1 MSCSIEQ
8 PFSAPHCHC
17 ALPPSSWIT
26 QGRQC
31 VGSALFPSPRW
42 ALNENSWIP
51 WVACDGFG
59 SWAGDLPSSIAAPSP
74 CLCGDRVM
82 QGGHI
87 KCTSNT
93 GPQPRHLQRNKCIT
107 AGSVLICCCGLPS
120 TKISWRGQLKY
131 NLQYQLHLGIAC
143 LWSTLKGP
151 PGIFPSWQ
159 EARAGVLFQPLSSH
173 KPGEQ
178 QAGDAS
184 WMTIGR
190 AGPSTPESWR
200 WKIQLFSLMVVLIRL
215 STSRPRLAAFASWTL
230 LLLVCLSHSFYL
242 WSSQGEKGSRRICG
256 KLYTQQYSKKEIR
269 RRCWWI
275 L

>member
-1 MSCSIEQ
+1 MLHRTNIFCTPLPTLCSHHLPGSHKAGSVWAQLFCPAPDEPWMKTARYREWLVMSLAAEQ
-8 PFSAPHCHC
+8 GTYP
-17 ALPPSSWIT
+17 
-26 QGRQC
+26 
-31 VGSALFPSPRW
+31 V
-42 ALNENSWIP
+42 
-51 WVACDGFG
+51 
-59 SWAGDLPSSIAAPSP
+59 PSP
-74 CLCGDRVM
+74 CLHGDQAT

-87 KCTSNT
+87 KCTSKT
-93 GPQPRHLQRNKCIT
+93 GPQPRHLQRSKCIT
-107 AGSVLICCCGLPS
+107 AGSVLICCCGLPG
-120 TKISWRGQLKY
+120 TSWRGQLKH
-131 NLQYQLHLGIAC
+131 LQYQIHLGIAC

-151 PGIFPSWQ
+151 PGTFPSWHG
-159 EARAGVLFQPLSSH
+159 AWVGVLLQPLSSH

-184 WMTIGR
+184 RITICR
-190 AGPSTPESWR
+190 AGLSTPESWR
-200 WKIQLFSLMVVLIRL
+200 LKIQLFSLMVVLIRL